1 MKDLV
6 VLVADRQQEK
16 TLQAL
21 LQHRHQSLGI
31 RPLQWSKDF
40 DIYSHPGNDPG
51 VYGGAGDFLL
61 PFSTQYHRALVMLDR
76 EWDGAK
82 DPTALLNDI
91 KADLARAGW
100 PEERAEVILPD
111 PELEIW
117 FWIENSPHIET
128 LLKMTWPEIRQVA
141 QKNNWWPDGSAKP
154 TRPKELLETLTVR
167 QKIPRSASLYVEM
180 AEKASLRRC
189 QDTAFQLLM
198 STLQTWFPIV

>member
-21 LQHRHQSLGI
+21 LRHRCPALGI
-31 RPLQWSKDF
+31 TPPTFQ
-40 DIYSHPGNDPG
+40 IYPHPGSDPG
-51 VYGGAGDFLL
+51 VYGEAGDFLR
-61 PFSTQYHRALVMLDR
+61 PYSTQYRHALVMLDR
-76 EWDGAK
+76 EWDGAPEPAELVNK
-82 DPTALLNDI
+82 LKN
-91 KADLARAGW
+91 DLANADW
-100 PEERAEVILPD
+100 SAERTEVILPD

-117 FWIENSPHIET
+117 FWIENSPHIEA

-154 TRPKELLETLTVR
+154 ARPKELLETLTVR

-189 QDTAFQLLM
+189 QDFSFQLLVT
-198 STLQTWFPIV
+198 TLQAWFPTE